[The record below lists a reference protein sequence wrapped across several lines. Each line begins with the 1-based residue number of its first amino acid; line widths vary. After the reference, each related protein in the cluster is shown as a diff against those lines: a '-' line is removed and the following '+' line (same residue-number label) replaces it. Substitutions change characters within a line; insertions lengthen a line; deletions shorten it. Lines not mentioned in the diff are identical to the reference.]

1 VDAEGLGAQLVIEA
15 LKHEG
20 IATVFVLL
28 GDPMGSIVNDVAP
41 LGRRVL
47 SVHPHSDEFFNA

>member
-15 LKHEG
+15 LKYEG

-28 GDPMGSIVNDVAP
+28 GDPMGSIVNNVAA
-41 LGRRVL
+41 LGRRVF
-47 SVHPHSDEFFNA
+47 SVHPHSDELFNA